1 MEEEVVRNPLDPS
14 QPGPQAR
21 ASFLRMTATE
31 VSIDDLSH
39 DGRGVAR
46 LDGKALFVTGA
57 LPGERVRVRI
67 TRRHRHYDEAAVVEL
82 LTASSDRVVPRCAH
96 YDICAGCSL
105 QHLAPAAQIAAK
117 QRVLAENLERIG
129 RLQPRRWL
137 PALTAE
143 PWGYRRKGRLSV
155 RWVEKKGR
163 VLVGFRE
170 ANPQFVADLRR
181 CEVLDPALGPQL
193 GALGELLGT
202 LDAARSIPQIEFA
215 AGDAAL
221 VLVLRHLQPL
231 SVADRARLAGLAREH
246 GWAIWLQPGGIDSVH
261 PLEAADAVELSYT
274 LPASGTSL
282 AFRPLDFIQVNA
294 AINRAMVDRALELL
308 DPQPHQRV
316 LDLFAGLGNFT
327 LPIARRVATVTGIE
341 GEVGLVQRAVENATR
356 NGIDNARFFSAD
368 LFADQRGAMWAREPW
383 DALLLDPPRA
393 GAQQLLEYLP
403 QASTRRVVY
412 VSCHPGSLARDA
424 ATLARRGFT
433 LDAAGVMDMFPHT
446 AHVESIALFERA

>member
-1 MEEEVVRNPLDPS
+1 MN
-14 QPGPQAR
+14 
-21 ASFLRMTATE
+21 ATE

-46 LDGKALFVTGA
+46 LDGKALFVAGA

-67 TRRHRHYDEAAVVEL
+67 TRRHRHYDEAVVVEP
-82 LTASSDRVVPRCAH
+82 LTSSPDRVVPRCAH

-105 QHLAPAAQIAAK
+105 QHLAPAAQISAK
-117 QRVLAENLERIG
+117 QRTLAENLERIG
-129 RLQPRRWL
+129 GLQPRRWL
-137 PALTAE
+137 PALAAE

-181 CEVLDPALGPQL
+181 CEVLDPALGPHL

-231 SVADRARLAGLAREH
+231 SVADRARLAGLASEH
-246 GWAIWLQPGGIDSVH
+246 GWAIWLQPGGIDSIQ
-261 PLEAADAVELSYT
+261 PLGVTDAVELSYA

-282 AFRPLDFIQVNA
+282 VFRPLDFIQVNA
-294 AINRAMVDRALELL
+294 TINRAMVACALDLL
-308 DPQPHQRV
+308 DPEPHQRV

-341 GEVGLVQRAVENATR
+341 GEAGLVQRADENAAR
-356 NGIDNARFFSAD
+356 NGIENARFFSAD
-368 LFADQRGAMWAREPW
+368 LFADQRSAAWAREPW

-446 AHVESIALFERA
+446 AHVESIALFQRA